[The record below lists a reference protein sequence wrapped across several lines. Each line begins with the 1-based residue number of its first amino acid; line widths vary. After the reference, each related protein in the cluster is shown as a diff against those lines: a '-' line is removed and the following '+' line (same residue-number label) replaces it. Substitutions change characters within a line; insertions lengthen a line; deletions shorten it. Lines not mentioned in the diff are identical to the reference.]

1 MTRLE
6 ALCLAHDAAARVA
19 GAQGITVTELM
30 TTRSKAAVEGRRMLT
45 AELLPKMSI
54 KLMADVL
61 GLSAPGVKGMLGPR
75 RPPPQPKTKVWC
87 VAWDNE
93 LVPAETYKK
102 ARRYCL
108 EVRAR
113 GIAGAYVQQVEVGDA

>member
-54 KLMADVL
+54 ELMADVL
-61 GLSAPGVKGMLGPR
+61 GFSATGVKEMLGPR

-87 VAWDNE
+87 VAWGNE

-113 GIAGAYVQQVEVGDA
+113 GIAGADVRQVEVGEA